1 MNTLERNRTFV
12 GNASELSFAAVT
24 CSKEMGWLFDTEKTN
39 ERLVRYYVSEGVLDK
54 PDRQGREATYSY
66 RHLLQLLNARR
77 MVDNG
82 LSLSVISKYNRYAV
96 TNILE
101 ANLYKPLLT
110 EAELLVSTFKMPLH
124 SQKPS
129 LPRLNPR
136 LPPMAIPDVLDE
148 VKRLKDDWMKE
159 IEFVKRLSQD
169 FEHVRSEISQN
180 RDLISRTNDH
190 FNKTLEKLAT
200 ISVDREAHFMK
211 NIGRMIES
219 QGNELFTSNKELINE
234 IQELRHVFLSEL
246 KGLSQNQQNLLENLE
261 VINKKLL
268 HIKSISQDAQ

>member
-1 MNTLERNRTFV
+1 
-12 GNASELSFAAVT
+12 
-24 CSKEMGWLFDTEKTN
+24 
-39 ERLVRYYVSEGVLDK
+39 
-54 PDRQGREATYSY
+54 
-66 RHLLQLLNARR
+66 
-77 MVDNG
+77 
-82 LSLSVISKYNRYAV
+82 
-96 TNILE
+96 
-101 ANLYKPLLT
+101 
-110 EAELLVSTFKMPLH
+110 MPLH